1 MRLLGWVW
9 VLWVQPFSAQ
19 PSKVPSM
26 GPSRARVT
34 PVEEERGKPTLVEA
48 RHQEEEQE
56 EGSRRLM
63 GTRGFSC
70 LQGKAVPVIPMGGKE
85 GKLLARMSLAQGSLV
100 DSLVELP
107 TVATAVTTPSPS
119 TTMASTVTSRTR
131 ASTTPAS
138 TTKAPTTRTRAST
151 TRTRASTTPA
161 PTARTDASV
170 TTARPSVT
178 RMVSYMVRARGATAR
193 GASGAT
199 PPAGA
204 TTAATSRPPRGSQAT
219 PGPTELAAV
228 KDDDTN
234 VLWHYLNSELLKLEI
249 HMC

>member
-1 MRLLGWVW
+1 
-9 VLWVQPFSAQ
+9 
-19 PSKVPSM
+19 M

-48 RHQEEEQE
+48 RYQEE

-63 GTRGFSC
+63 WTRGFSC
-70 LQGKAVPVIPMGGKE
+70 LQGKAAPVIPMGGKE

-100 DSLVELP
+100 DSLVELL

-119 TTMASTVTSRTR
+119 TTMASTTMALTATSRTR
-131 ASTTPAS
+131 ASTT
-138 TTKAPTTRTRAST
+138 KAST

-178 RMVSYMVRARGATAR
+178 RM
-193 GASGAT
+193 
-199 PPAGA
+199 
-204 TTAATSRPPRGSQAT
+204 
-219 PGPTELAAV
+219 
-228 KDDDTN
+228 
-234 VLWHYLNSELLKLEI
+234 
-249 HMC
+249 

>member
-9 VLWVQPFSAQ
+9 VLWVQPFSAP

-48 RHQEEEQE
+48 RHQEEEEE

-63 GTRGFSC
+63 WTRGFSC
-70 LQGKAVPVIPMGGKE
+70 LQGKAAPVIPMGGKE

-119 TTMASTVTSRTR
+119 TTMASTATSRTRASTTR

-138 TTKAPTTRTRAST
+138 TTKAPAST
-151 TRTRASTTPA
+151 
-161 PTARTDASV
+161 
-170 TTARPSVT
+170 
-178 RMVSYMVRARGATAR
+178 
-193 GASGAT
+193 
-199 PPAGA
+199 
-204 TTAATSRPPRGSQAT
+204 
-219 PGPTELAAV
+219 
-228 KDDDTN
+228 
-234 VLWHYLNSELLKLEI
+234 
-249 HMC
+249 

>member
-1 MRLLGWVW
+1 
-9 VLWVQPFSAQ
+9 
-19 PSKVPSM
+19 M

-48 RHQEEEQE
+48 RHQEEEEE

-63 GTRGFSC
+63 WTRGFSC
-70 LQGKAVPVIPMGGKE
+70 LQGKAAPVIPMAGKE

-107 TVATAVTTPSPS
+107 TVATAVTTPRAP
-119 TTMASTVTSRTR
+119 TSRTR

-138 TTKAPTTRTRAST
+138 TTPASTTKAPTSRTKAST

-178 RMVSYMVRARGATAR
+178 RMA
-193 GASGAT
+193 
-199 PPAGA
+199 
-204 TTAATSRPPRGSQAT
+204 
-219 PGPTELAAV
+219 
-228 KDDDTN
+228 
-234 VLWHYLNSELLKLEI
+234 
-249 HMC
+249 

>member
-9 VLWVQPFSAQ
+9 VLWVQPFSAP

-48 RHQEEEQE
+48 RHQEEEEE

-63 GTRGFSC
+63 WTRGFSC
-70 LQGKAVPVIPMGGKE
+70 LQGKAAPVIPMGGKE

-107 TVATAVTTPSPS
+107 AVATAVTTPRPS
-119 TTMASTVTSRTR
+119 TTMASTATSRTRASTTR

-138 TTKAPTTRTRAST
+138 TTKAPASTTRTRAST

-161 PTARTDASV
+161 PTA
-170 TTARPSVT
+170 
-178 RMVSYMVRARGATAR
+178 
-193 GASGAT
+193 
-199 PPAGA
+199 
-204 TTAATSRPPRGSQAT
+204 
-219 PGPTELAAV
+219 
-228 KDDDTN
+228 
-234 VLWHYLNSELLKLEI
+234 
-249 HMC
+249 